1 MKRIRVFLATAL
13 MVAVLAGGCLPAGR
27 AEAATQSELQTA
39 FYSSA
44 FSLEY
49 GDSSAD
55 IMRRWEGD
63 LVFWAGG
70 AHTQEDER
78 GLILFLQQLY
88 ERVPGLPPVYWTPER
103 DRANI
108 TVMYA
113 PLSDLSHHSSA
124 YVEGNWGFVT
134 YYWNEAQE
142 INYLEI
148 VIASDVTGQ
157 EDRNHLLMEEI
168 VNGLGLTN
176 DIDTHADSIIY
187 QPWTTVQRLSE
198 FDWQL
203 LNTLYDARLQAGMSW
218 DEVSRALGW
227 GP

>member
-1 MKRIRVFLATAL
+1 MI
-13 MVAVLAGGCLPAGR
+13 AVLAGGCLPAAR

-70 AHTQEDER
+70 ARTQEDER
-78 GLILFLQQLY
+78 GLTLFLQQLY

-113 PLSDLSHHSSA
+113 PLSDLSNHSSA

-148 VIASDVTGQ
+148 VIASDVTSQ

-187 QPWTTVQRLSE
+187 QPWTTVQQLSE

-203 LNTLYDARLQAGMSW
+203 LNTLYDARLKAGMRW
-218 DEVSRALGW
+218 DEVSRVLGW